1 MRDKEMY
8 TVIRKKLIQDLDDG
22 REWKDEEILDRIDAL
37 VLDETRR
44 TRLRVGEKEAMRKE
58 LFYSVRKLD
67 ILQELLEDEEVTEIM
82 VNGYQNI
89 FLEKNGKKMRWEKS
103 FTSREKLEDV
113 IQQIVGKCNRVIN
126 ENSPIVDARLENGAR
141 VNAVVYP
148 VALDGPVLTIR
159 RFPDHPI
166 TMDWLIE
173 KGSITAEAADFL
185 KIAVKAGYSILIGG
199 GTSSGKTTFLNAL
212 SNYIPSEERLVTI
225 EDSAELQIQG
235 IENLVRLE
243 AKPANMEG
251 NKEITI
257 RDLIKT
263 ALRMAPNRIVVG
275 EIRGAEAIDL
285 LQAWNTGHNGSLGTA
300 HANSTRDMIS
310 RVETM
315 VLMGMQLPLEAIRR
329 QIASGI
335 DLLVHL
341 GRLPDRSRKV
351 FEICEIL
358 GYEDGEVKIQPLYS
372 WNIQEGH
379 LVRKNE
385 LYDTEKLQMSGV
397 EVRNFEDRL

>member
-1 MRDKEMY
+1 
-8 TVIRKKLIQDLDDG
+8 
-22 REWKDEEILDRIDAL
+22 
-37 VLDETRR
+37 
-44 TRLRVGEKEAMRKE
+44 
-58 LFYSVRKLD
+58 
-67 ILQELLEDEEVTEIM
+67 
-82 VNGYQNI
+82 
-89 FLEKNGKKMRWEKS
+89 
-103 FTSREKLEDV
+103 
-113 IQQIVGKCNRVIN
+113 
-126 ENSPIVDARLENGAR
+126 
-141 VNAVVYP
+141 
-148 VALDGPVLTIR
+148 
-159 RFPDHPI
+159 
-166 TMDWLIE
+166 
-173 KGSITAEAADFL
+173 
-185 KIAVKAGYSILIGG
+185 
-199 GTSSGKTTFLNAL
+199 
-212 SNYIPSEERLVTI
+212 
-225 EDSAELQIQG
+225 
-235 IENLVRLE
+235 
-243 AKPANMEG
+243 MEG

-358 GYEDGEVKIQPLYS
+358 GYEEGEVKLQPLYS

-379 LVRKNE
+379 LDRKNA
-385 LYDTEKLQMSGV
+385 LYDTEKLQMSGI
-397 EVRNFEDRL
+397 EVKKFEDKL